1 MRKHCIA
8 KKKNEHRPPLLSG
21 ACSGDDTL
29 AGGFGEGEGGADN
42 DCEMLFFTRS
52 KIFKLSF
59 PPKNLSYLRHFAT
72 LVQTAVVDLK
82 QRLAQPIGFV
92 SA

>member
-42 DCEMLFFTRS
+42 GCEMSFFTRS
-52 KIFKLSF
+52 KISELNFTREKLLNSRLF
-59 PPKNLSYLRHFAT
+59 DHG
-72 LVQTAVVDLK
+72 LK
-82 QRLAQPIGFV
+82 HITC
-92 SA
+92 